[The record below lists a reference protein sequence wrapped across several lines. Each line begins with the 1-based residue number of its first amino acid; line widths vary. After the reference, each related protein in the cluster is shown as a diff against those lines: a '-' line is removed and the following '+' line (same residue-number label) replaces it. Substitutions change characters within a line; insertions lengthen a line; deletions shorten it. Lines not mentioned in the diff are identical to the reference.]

1 MNMKNEL
8 KRNGTVFD
16 FINAIVLGLL
26 ALVALFPFYNVVII
40 SLAKY
45 EVITKNYIY
54 LLPVSIDF
62 TAYKFIITEKKF
74 LNAFLVSSFVTIF
87 GVAFNM
93 LLSVVGA
100 YGLSKKKVPGRNFIL
115 GAILFTMFFNGGLI
129 PYYLVVKGLGLVNNI
144 LVMVIPNAIATI
156 YLIIMKNFFTTIP
169 ESMEES
175 AKIDGANDLYILIKI
190 IIPISAPF
198 IATFAL
204 FYAVDRWNEWWNALI
219 FINESNKAPLQIFL
233 REVLIV
239 FNDQI
244 GSMGAAIRDS
254 KTKVYMQGVQM
265 AAIVVTA
272 LPIICIYPFL
282 QKHFVSGIM
291 IGSIKE

>member
-1 MNMKNEL
+1 MNNKL
-8 KRNGTVFD
+8 KKNGTAFD
-16 FINAIVLGLL
+16 ALNAIILGVL
-26 ALVALFPFYNVVII
+26 ALIALFPFYNVLII

-45 EVITKNYIY
+45 EVITDSFIY
-54 LLPVSIDF
+54 LLPSSIDF
-62 TAYKFIITEKKF
+62 TAYKYIITEKKF
-74 LNAFLVSSFVTIF
+74 LNAFLVSSFVTVF

-93 LLSVVGA
+93 TLSVVGA
-100 YGLSKKKVPGRNFIL
+100 YGLSKKKIPGRNFFL

-129 PYYLVVKGLGLVNNI
+129 PYYLVVNGLGLVNNI
-144 LVMVIPNAIATI
+144 LVMIIPNGIATM
-156 YLIIMKNFFTTIP
+156 YLIIMKNYFATIP

-175 AKIDGANDLYILIKI
+175 AKIDGANDLYILWKI

-233 REVLIV
+233 REILIV

-244 GSMGAAIRDS
+244 GTMGAAIRDS

>member
-1 MNMKNEL
+1 MNNKL
-8 KRNGTVFD
+8 KKNGTAFD
-16 FINAIVLGLL
+16 ALNAIILGVL
-26 ALVALFPFYNVVII
+26 ALIALFPFYNVLII

-45 EVITKNYIY
+45 EVITDSFIY
-54 LLPVSIDF
+54 LLPASIDF
-62 TAYKFIITEKKF
+62 TAYKYIITEKKF
-74 LNAFLVSSFVTIF
+74 LNAFLVSSFVTVF

-93 LLSVVGA
+93 TLSVVGA
-100 YGLSKKKVPGRNFIL
+100 YGLSKKKIPGRNFFL

-129 PYYLVVKGLGLVNNI
+129 PYYLVVNGLGLVNNI
-144 LVMVIPNAIATI
+144 LVMIIPNGIATM
-156 YLIIMKNFFTTIP
+156 YLIIMKNYFATIP

-175 AKIDGANDLYILIKI
+175 AKIDGANDLYILWKI

-233 REVLIV
+233 REILIV

-244 GSMGAAIRDS
+244 GTMGAAIRDS